1 MRGEVTWARIARD
14 GLVLLGVIAAVV
26 YWLYLTRTGG
36 APVDAH
42 AFWAADP
49 SEPLRRTDQLASDGY
64 YYSPAFEFVVGWA
77 RALPF
82 EVFVAIWR
90 AILLVILVYLA
101 GPFTLFV
108 LFTVPV
114 ASEINAG
121 NIQLM
126 LALAIVV
133 GFRWPATWAFVVLTK
148 LTPGV
153 GALWFAFR
161 RQWRAFGI
169 AVGATVA
176 IAAVSLRPEPERL
189 GRLHRAAH
197 RLTGPG
203 RLAVLPVVLDAAAVR
218 PRVHRLGRLDRPP
231 LAGRRRGDTRPARL
245 LHHQHVDARRCAA
258 VPA

>member
-1 MRGEVTWARIARD
+1 M
-14 GLVLLGVIAAVV
+14 IAAVV

-36 APVDAH
+36 APVDVH

-49 SEPLRRTDQLASDGY
+49 TNLYAARPARVRRLLLLAG
-64 YYSPAFEFVVGWA
+64 VRVRRRLG

-133 GFRWPATWAFVVLTK
+133 GFRWPATWAFVLLTK

-153 GALWFAFR
+153 GAALVRVPPAMA
-161 RQWRAFGI
+161 RA
-169 AVGATVA
+169 
-176 IAAVSLRPEPERL
+176 R
-189 GRLHRAAH
+189 HR
-197 RLTGPG
+197 
-203 RLAVLPVVLDAAAVR
+203 
-218 PRVHRLGRLDRPP
+218 
-231 LAGRRRGDTRPARL
+231 GRRDRGD
-245 LHHQHVDARRCAA
+245 RRG
-258 VPA
+258 VLRR